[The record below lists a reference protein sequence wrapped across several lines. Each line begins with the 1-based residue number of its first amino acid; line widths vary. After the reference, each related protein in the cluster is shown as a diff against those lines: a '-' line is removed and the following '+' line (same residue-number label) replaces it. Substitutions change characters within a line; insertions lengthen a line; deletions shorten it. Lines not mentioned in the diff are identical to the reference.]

1 MFHPTYA
8 WMFFNWYFDHWWVVD
23 NGSCV
28 RDGSVKVE
36 DLEKV
41 LNNGLVLDHLPRI
54 EDERADQ
61 PNIGKVV
68 SNIINNY
75 EDNSVNC
82 GFHKLY

>member
-1 MFHPTYA
+1 M
-8 WMFFNWYFDHWWVVD
+8 
-23 NGSCV
+23 
-28 RDGSVKVE
+28 KVE

-82 GFHKLY
+82 GFHKPY

>member
-8 WMFFNWYFDHWWVVD
+8 WMFINWYLDHWWVID

-28 RDGSVKVE
+28 RDGSVQAE
-36 DLEKV
+36 DLERV
-41 LNNGLVLDHLPRI
+41 LRNSLLLDHMPRI

-68 SNIINNY
+68 SNITNNY
-75 EDNSVNC
+75 
-82 GFHKLY
+82 